1 MKRLLC
7 LLLTTFALIAE
18 DATAENPASPCPD
31 ASQRDASLA
40 LIDDTAVLHRR
51 QLAIEQPKGP
61 AVTYLT
67 KLDAGDMANNIMQHL
82 ARDKEVRSVM
92 LSSHE
97 KLLTVTGDMRT
108 QKIVL
113 EIIAEIENPQPRIES
128 GSLVELVRAAL
139 RNRKSKQQP

>member
-31 ASQRDASLA
+31 TPQRHASLA
-40 LIDDTAVLHRR
+40 LIDNTAVLHRR

-82 ARDKEVRSVM
+82 ARDREVLSVM
-92 LSSHE
+92 LSSHG
-97 KLLTVTGDMRT
+97 KSLTVTGDIRT
-108 QKIVL
+108 QKLVL
-113 EIIAEIENPQPRIES
+113 EKIAEIENPRPLIES
-128 GSLVELVRAAL
+128 DSLVELVHAAL
-139 RNRKSKQQP
+139 RNRKSEQQP